1 MLFALCGW
9 QSKRNVGAALGCF
22 GIPLVTRGNH
32 DVLSP
37 RNHVGCRCRDA
48 GVGKRSVPQEFA
60 GGAVKG
66 TKLLIVKRRA
76 DEHDSADSNDWATVV
91 FSSSFRQA
99 FFVQFGVFP
108 EW

>member
-22 GIPLVTRGNH
+22 GVPLVTRGNH

-37 RNHVGCRCRDA
+37 CNHVGCRCRDA

-66 TKLLIVKRRA
+66 TKLLIIERRA
-76 DEHDSADSNDWATVV
+76 DEQDSSGSHDGATVV
-91 FSSSFRQA
+91 FSPCFREA
-99 FFVQFGVFP
+99 LFS
-108 EW
+108 